1 MIGQGS
7 HKGYS
12 LIEVMIAIVFICIG
26 FFGYVALH
34 SRILH
39 SGQRLE
45 EREVIR
51 SGTDL
56 YEAIEVGRISLGYS
70 TSVNGETYPERTG
83 MTGLH
88 SISTDVENQDTTWIQ
103 NFPAEYRPGL
113 DETMETSPTMM
124 AEPYKHSWTER

>member
-1 MIGQGS
+1 
-7 HKGYS
+7 
-12 LIEVMIAIVFICIG
+12 MIAIVFISIG

-56 YEAIEVGRISLGYS
+56 LEAIEVGRISLGS
-70 TSVNGETYPERTG
+70 GASVNGDAFPNRSG
-83 MTGLH
+83 MDGLY
-88 SISTDVENQDTTWIQ
+88 SISTNVEGKDTSWKQ
-103 NFPAEYRPGL
+103 HLPPEYHPGL

-124 AEPYKHSWTER
+124 AEPHKYSWDKR